1 MLLIGVACLAIA
13 VILASI
19 AANKMADA
27 VSLMNSSIRHLT
39 KNEYVKIDKYL
50 DRGDEIGQALNDT
63 NTLVDTLREM
73 RWQIKN
79 EIDQ

>member
-1 MLLIGVACLAIA
+1 MERQGYGHKA
-13 VILASI
+13 
-19 AANKMADA
+19 ADA

-50 DRGDEIGQALNDT
+50 DRVDEIGQALNDT

-73 RWQIKN
+73 RGQIDN
-79 EIDQ
+79 ETDH